1 VYVLTI
7 NAHVKIVM
15 MVYVPWEIMEQYL
28 VSKNAQWPSRK
39 NVKSKMLSAKME
51 NVFVLIQRKYPQTA
65 LKKAAQIIAME
76 YASISMVK
84 KNVSATMVEH
94 LQSATLLMDLVQG

>member
-1 VYVLTI
+1 MIKSVQDIRVIVYLRTTSLDVGAMMKTIHTLTVEF
-7 NAHVKIVM
+7 HK
-15 MVYVPWEIMEQYL
+15 
-28 VSKNAQWPSRK
+28 R
-39 NVKSKMLSAKME
+39 
-51 NVFVLIQRKYPQTA
+51 
-65 LKKAAQIIAME
+65 AAQIIAME

>member
-1 VYVLTI
+1 MYAQSH
-7 NAHVKIVM
+7 NA
-15 MVYVPWEIMEQYL
+15 E
-28 VSKNAQWPSRK
+28 
-39 NVKSKMLSAKME
+39 
-51 NVFVLIQRKYPQTA
+51 VFVPLSMINSVQDITVIVYLRTTSLDVGAMMKTIHT
-65 LKKAAQIIAME
+65 LTVEFHKRAAQIIAME

>member
-1 VYVLTI
+1 MYAQSHNAKKFVPLSMIKSVQDIRVIVYLRTTSLDVGAMMKTIHTLTVEF
-7 NAHVKIVM
+7 HK
-15 MVYVPWEIMEQYL
+15 
-28 VSKNAQWPSRK
+28 R
-39 NVKSKMLSAKME
+39 
-51 NVFVLIQRKYPQTA
+51 
-65 LKKAAQIIAME
+65 AAQRNAME